1 MTEYY
6 FVFVLKESLFLNF
19 KRKNNKKCVT
29 HTHRYMRFKELLCIK
44 NAYKKI
50 NNRSF
55 IVMDFIYHNCAL
67 CNYKTKRKFDL
78 KRHQNAMHNKPT
90 LNNEEDNIST
100 NNFNFVGDNFN
111 FVGDNFN
118 YVGNDNKC
126 NKCNKILSSKYYLQK
141 HLVICKGVSN
151 PLECH
156 LCHKIY
162 ACRTSKSKHLKI
174 CREKSLQLVPIVEE
188 PILEVVPIPSQ
199 QQSQQLVQAAP
210 QQINN
215 NTQIILNNNKTY
227 NNNCNNT
234 YNINLIRFNEEE
246 LKIDFD
252 SNHLEEENN
261 IIHKLYIIAPE
272 DGFRKFYKK
281 LFENKNNQ
289 MVIKKSLR
297 HTYSKVHT
305 GLNIWQIMLD
315 DYIYHIIMHFISET
329 MLSYIYNHTKNKQ
342 DPKYK
347 QLRDYLDCMATKGYS
362 NSKDAK
368 EIEKSYKNHIKS
380 LKYLFN
386 TFKDDD
392 DNEEEI

>member
-1 MTEYY
+1 MCNTHAA
-6 FVFVLKESLFLNF
+6 LMRFLNI
-19 KRKNNKKCVT
+19 
-29 HTHRYMRFKELLCIK
+29 YMYK

-50 NNRSF
+50 NKRSY
-55 IVMDFIYHNCAL
+55 IIMDFIYHNCAL

-78 KRHQNAMHNKPT
+78 KRHQNAKHNKPK
-90 LNNEEDNIST
+90 LNNEIMNISI
-100 NNFNFVGDNFN
+100 NNNNNIHENNNVNEN
-111 FVGDNFN
+111 NVNEN
-118 YVGNDNKC
+118 NNVHNDNKC
-126 NKCNKILSSKYYLQK
+126 SKCNKILSSKQYLQK
-141 HLVICKGVSN
+141 HLLICKGVSN

-162 ACRTSKSKHLKI
+162 ASRTSKSNHLKI
-174 CREKSLQLVPIVEE
+174 CREKSLQLVPIAEE
-188 PILEVVPIPSQ
+188 PAHQLIPTQ
-199 QQSQQLVQAAP
+199 QTTQQLVPVSVP
-210 QQINN
+210 QTINN
-215 NTQIILNNNKTY
+215 NTQIILNNCNNKTY
-227 NNNCNNT
+227 NKT

-252 SNHLEEENN
+252 SNHLEKENN
-261 IIHKLYIIAPE
+261 IIHKLYIIATE
-272 DGFRKFYKK
+272 DAFRKFYKK

-315 DYIYHIIMHFISET
+315 DYIYDIIMHFISET

-342 DPKYK
+342 DAKYK

-386 TFKDDD
+386 TFKYDEDKENNKEEDDK
-392 DNEEEI
+392 EEEDKEEI

>member
-1 MTEYY
+1 MISKKYKCSDCEY
-6 FVFVLKESLFLNF
+6 ESE
-19 KRKNNKKCVT
+19 KK
-29 HTHRYMRFKELLCIK
+29 YNI
-44 NAYKKI
+44 
-50 NNRSF
+50 
-55 IVMDFIYHNCAL
+55 
-67 CNYKTKRKFDL
+67 
-78 KRHQNAMHNKPT
+78 KRHMMSKHKK
-90 LNNEEDNIST
+90 EKINIST
-100 NNFNFVGDNFN
+100 SNNNNIHENNNVNEN
-111 FVGDNFN
+111 NVNEN
-118 YVGNDNKC
+118 NNVHNDNKC
-126 NKCNKILSSKYYLQK
+126 SKCNKILSSKQYLQK
-141 HLVICKGVSN
+141 HLLICKGVSN

-162 ACRTSKSKHLKI
+162 ASRTSKSNHLKI
-174 CREKSLQLVPIVEE
+174 CREKSLQLVPIAEE
-188 PILEVVPIPSQ
+188 PTQQLIPTQ
-199 QQSQQLVQAAP
+199 QTTQQLVPVSVP
-210 QQINN
+210 QTINNNN
-215 NTQIILNNNKTY
+215 NTQIILNNNCNNKTY
-227 NNNCNNT
+227 NKT

-252 SNHLEEENN
+252 SNHLEKENN
-261 IIHKLYIIAPE
+261 IIHKLYIIATE
-272 DGFRKFYKK
+272 DAFRKFYKK

-342 DPKYK
+342 DAKYK

-386 TFKDDD
+386 TFKYDEDKENNKEED
-392 DNEEEI
+392 KEEEDKEEEI

>member
-1 MTEYY
+1 MCNTHA
-6 FVFVLKESLFLNF
+6 SLMRFLNI
-19 KRKNNKKCVT
+19 
-29 HTHRYMRFKELLCIK
+29 CIYK

-50 NNRSF
+50 NKRSY
-55 IVMDFIYHNCAL
+55 IIMDFIYHNCAL

-78 KRHQNAMHNKPT
+78 KRHQNAIHNKPK
-90 LNNEEDNIST
+90 LNNEIANIST
-100 NNFNFVGDNFN
+100 T
-111 FVGDNFN
+111 NFN
-118 YVGNDNKC
+118 YVDDNFNSVDNNFNSVGNNNKC
-126 NKCNKILSSKYYLQK
+126 SKCNKILLSKYYLQK
-141 HLVICKGVSN
+141 HLLICKGVSN

-188 PILEVVPIPSQ
+188 PTQ
-199 QQSQQLVQAAP
+199 QTTQQLVPVSVP
-210 QQINN
+210 QTINN
-215 NTQIILNNNKTY
+215 NTQIILNNCNNKTY
-227 NNNCNNT
+227 NKT

-252 SNHLEEENN
+252 SNHLEKENN
-261 IIHKLYIIAPE
+261 IIHKLYIIATE
-272 DGFRKFYKK
+272 DAFRKFYKK

-342 DPKYK
+342 DAKYK

-386 TFKDDD
+386 TFKYDEDKEEED
-392 DNEEEI
+392 KEEDKEEEEI